1 MEDKL
6 IGTQIG
12 QFTITSRL
20 GTGGMGAV
28 YVARQTSMDRDVA
41 LKVITEVSSSE
52 LDDFGARFEREAK
65 LCAALNH
72 PHIIKV
78 FDYGRNTATSRAY
91 LAMELQRGGSL
102 AGLIGG
108 RPMPMEKILRLLEQI
123 AAALDYAH
131 SHEIVHRDLK
141 PENVLLDESGN
152 AILSD
157 FGLAKL
163 SKATTALTAQG
174 IIVGT
179 WQYVSPEQWRGQE
192 IDKRADIYSLGIMLY
207 EMLTGNVPFQGETTE
222 AIIQQHLYER
232 PPSVR
237 SVRFDVTGE
246 VDNVIL
252 RVLAKDKSDRFMS
265 CAELVKAF
273 RGALFEPVELL
284 PRRERPLTNRPEIT
298 ISQVT
303 KIQQIGLIHP
313 DANKVDRVTFDFSDT
328 QLATGGTIITQT
340 VNGMERSAS
349 VQLWDSAEYSLQR
362 TLECRDM
369 SVVASLSFS
378 ADSRYLAAAG
388 TFETVRHWRDKSG
401 RENEEM
407 IRLGSLNVWDALY
420 GKLLWYVLSERKNS
434 IFHAAFNEENHLV
447 LADSAD
453 GVFLFQADQPVEL
466 RRLSARKGSFGFAL
480 DNRTFGIIEDKT
492 HDVIAWSVHGE
503 HRIMR
508 LLPGESN
515 LSDAAFSPDGSALAV
530 TTRIPSNLLSVWRI
544 NDGHNLWRS
553 PKFSEGVWSVAYSG
567 DGATLIAG
575 MGNGAI
581 RLFNAHTGH
590 EQHVLSGHS
599 AAVNGI
605 AFSPHGEVI
614 ASAASDGTVR
624 LWATPP
630 RDQAD
635 TTWEESIREL

>member
-28 YVARQTSMDRDVA
+28 YIARQTSMDRDVA
-41 LKVITEVSSSE
+41 LKVISEVNPSE

-102 AGLIGG
+102 ARLIGG
-108 RPMPMEKILRLLEQI
+108 RPMPMEKVLRLLEQI

-131 SHEIVHRDLK
+131 SHGIVHRDLK

-163 SKATTALTAQG
+163 SKHTTALTAQG
-174 IIVGT
+174 VIVGT

-192 IDKRADIYSLGIMLY
+192 IDKRADIYALGIMLF
-207 EMLTGNVPFQGETTE
+207 EMLTGGVPFQGETTE

-237 SVRFDVTGE
+237 SLRYDVTSE

-252 RVLAKDKSDRFMS
+252 RVLAKDRSDRYGS
-265 CAELVKAF
+265 GAELVQAF

-284 PRRERPLTNRPEIT
+284 PRQERPVSNRPEIAAYNLRE
-298 ISQVT
+298 V
-303 KIQQIGLIHP
+303 QQIGLIHT
-313 DANKVDRVTFDFSDT
+313 DANKVDRVAFDFNDT
-328 QLATGGTIITQT
+328 QLATGGSTITQT
-340 VNGMERSAS
+340 VNGIERSAA
-349 VQLWDSAEYSLQR
+349 VQLWDSADFSLQR
-362 TLECRDM
+362 NLEAKDL
-369 SVVASLSFS
+369 SAITSLSFS
-378 ADSRYLAAAG
+378 PDSRYLAAAG
-388 TFETVRHWRDKSG
+388 IFETVRHRRDKSG
-401 RENEEM
+401 HESEEL

-434 IFHAAFNEENHLV
+434 IFHAAFNEENHLI

-453 GVFLFQADQPVEL
+453 GVVLYQADQPVEL

-480 DNRTFGIIEDKT
+480 DCRSFGIVEDGT
-492 HDVIAWSVHGE
+492 RDVIAWSVHGE

-515 LSDAAFSPDGSALAV
+515 LSDAAFSPDGATLAL
-530 TTRIPSNLLSVWRI
+530 TTRLPSNLLSVWRM
-544 NDGHNLWRS
+544 NDGHQLWRS
-553 PKFSEGVWSVAYSG
+553 PRFNDGVWSAAYSA
-567 DGATLIAG
+567 DSTLLAAG
-575 MGNGAI
+575 TGNGA
-581 RLFNAHTGH
+581 LKVFNAQTGH
-590 EQHVLSGHS
+590 ELHTLTGHS
-599 AAVNGI
+599 AAVNGM
-605 AFSPHGEVI
+605 AFNPLGGLL

-624 LWATPP
+624 LWGVPV
-630 RDQAD
+630 RDAV
-635 TTWEESIREL
+635 EEV